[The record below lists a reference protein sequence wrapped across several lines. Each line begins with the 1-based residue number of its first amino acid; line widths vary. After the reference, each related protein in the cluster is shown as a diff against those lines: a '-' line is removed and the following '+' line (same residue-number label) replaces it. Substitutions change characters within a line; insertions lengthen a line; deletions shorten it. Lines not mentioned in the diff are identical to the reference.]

1 MAILTSY
8 LPLLDA
14 CHRRQGIVS
23 PVVALGMRWLAA
35 RKPTP
40 PKRPVLVHGD
50 ARNGNLIVSENGLE
64 ALLDVVEQLQGAP
77 LVAHRYGC
85 GGLRDDWLQD

>member
-23 PVVALGMRWLAA
+23 PLLALG
-35 RKPTP
+35 
-40 PKRPVLVHGD
+40 
-50 ARNGNLIVSENGLE
+50 S
-64 ALLDVVEQLQGAP
+64 
-77 LVAHRYGC
+77 
-85 GGLRDDWLQD
+85 